1 MSELH
6 SREDVMDIELFEKDG
21 DLKMMAGKIERFYLI
36 DGSECYRAIY
46 WQEHT
51 HAVAFEVKHAQGYAE
66 DGVSYFQDG
75 QPVTVEEAEVFLRG
89 SIKWDGCSNFYFP
102 GMTHRCDRAGL
113 ASIGILLGR
122 IFDQC
127 AAIMLMT
134 NVLLDGDIGQQ
145 EVVEDKLPWVVA
157 TAPEQQGG

>member
-1 MSELH
+1 M
-6 SREDVMDIELFEKDG
+6 R
-21 DLKMMAGKIERFYLI
+21 
-36 DGSECYRAIY
+36 
-46 WQEHT
+46 
-51 HAVAFEVKHAQGYAE
+51 
-66 DGVSYFQDG
+66 
-75 QPVTVEEAEVFLRG
+75 
-89 SIKWDGCSNFYFP
+89 
-102 GMTHRCDRAGL
+102 
-113 ASIGILLGR
+113 R